1 MLNKLPLKG
10 FGIELKPISVDK
22 LEKIRK
28 WRNHPDIANNMLEKS
43 YISANDQISW
53 FNSLTDKKHQLYL
66 LITYKGEDIGI
77 IYATAINKEVH
88 EKNRQKQLP
97 LWLAES
103 IAPGLYI
110 APECKYK
117 NSVLAFSP
125 SLVFIDYLFKENCC
139 RQLIAQVYEHNNSA
153 IRYNKILGYQQVS
166 IDNDGLVTMTLS
178 NEAFESAKNKLSK
191 ILRFNK

>member
-1 MLNKLPLKG
+1 MLSQLPLLG
-10 FGIELKPISVDK
+10 FGIELKPITIDK
-22 LEKIRK
+22 LEIIRG
-28 WRNHPDIANNMLEKS
+28 WRNHPDIVSNMIDKS
-43 YISANDQISW
+43 YISSTQQKSW
-53 FNSLTDKKHQLYL
+53 FDSLADKKHQLHL
-66 LITYKGEDIGI
+66 LICYKGEDIGI
-77 IYATAINKEVH
+77 INAASVNNEEH
-88 EKNRQKQLP
+88 EKTQP

-125 SLVFIDYLFKENCC
+125 SLVFIDYLFKEGCC

-153 IRYNKILGYQQVS
+153 IRYNKMLGYQQVS

-178 NEAFESAKNKLSK
+178 NEAFEHAKNKLSK
-191 ILRFNK
+191 TLRFNK